1 MATGTA
7 TKSLKAVVADP
18 ASAENTTSATVME
31 RTYWPR
37 LKAILCGATLRSR
50 SPKYT
55 PTATAMVSTP
65 GRARTRPAA
74 HIESVRARYRF
85 SVRCR
90 ISRGNCSAIE
100 VASVSTIRPRASL
113 PSHRETSPN
122 RTATPPAA
130 AATMAKTRTRTDVG
144 SPFMLA
150 AAAFPFRD
158 CAVVR
163 PISARLPDQFT
174 AFIDHLADQGS
185 PPAVAHPAVVVP
197 AVAHPAVVQPADVV
211 PAVAVPT
218 VAPPLEVG
226 PGESL
231 PIGAPPTVIGP
242 PQVGPGR
249 SAPLVVGPAEVL
261 QLAIDQAHVLPAQLF
276 PVVAERIDFAGQRV
290 EHAVRVL
297 RGEAVGG
304 RVDEHVERS
313 TALLQ
318 RTGAGGGGD
327 PDVGRGLPPSGQD
340 VVGRLPIGQPL
351 ARSAHRL
358 QVLERRYL
366 QDVLD
371 HVGRQAGALVE
382 QSGSNTA
389 DHRGSL

>member
-197 AVAHPAVVQPADVV
+197 AVAHPAVVQPAVV
-211 PAVAVPT
+211 
-218 VAPPLEVG
+218 
-226 PGESL
+226 
-231 PIGAPPTVIGP
+231 GP

-297 RGEAVGG
+297 RAEAVGG